1 MTNTPSE
8 NSFKTANFETQ
19 RELIQGQLSFGKL
32 LFLGFVTIVLSVFG
46 PLSLLAPVPLTMG
59 FLLYGSSKTLIMGS
73 GIAVVLW
80 IVTLTAPGLPQ
91 VGLSAGIFTTALLYA
106 FLVFRFIRDGIHP
119 VTGMMRA
126 GLTLMVL
133 WLVLAA
139 GVFILSGGQ
148 VHTVLTQALTER
160 IEMFKT
166 DTAYAPQY
174 ERLVNSSEADAKT
187 LVDTLSKPE
196 VIVATFLK
204 WLPAG
209 IFVGTFFT
217 LWVCLV
223 MVLRNSI
230 IWKPLWNYEF
240 SLRDLTSFKVPDY
253 FVYPVILGLAL
264 VLTGDMTE
272 FAVGEMIGGNILAIL
287 ALFYF
292 FQGFGIVMESFTHF
306 GIMGLMRSLLIMFV
320 LFFAWRVVVFL
331 GLFDTWINFRKFLK
345 KAQ

>member
-1 MTNTPSE
+1 MTNRPTE
-8 NSFKTANFETQ
+8 DSFKTANFETQ

-32 LFLGFVTIVLSVFG
+32 IFLGFVTIVLSAFG
-46 PLSLLAPVPLTMG
+46 PLSLLAPVPLTMA
-59 FLLYGSSKTLIMGS
+59 FLLYGSSKTLLMGS
-73 GIAVVLW
+73 VLAAVLW
-80 IVTLTAPGLPQ
+80 TVTLTAPGLPQ
-91 VGLSAGIFTTALLYA
+91 IGLSAGIFTTAFLYA
-106 FLVFRFIRDGIHP
+106 FLVFRFVRDGINP
-119 VTGMMRA
+119 VTGMMKS
-126 GLTLMVL
+126 GLTLMAL

-139 GVFILSGGQ
+139 GVFVLAGGEVQ
-148 VHTVLTQALTER
+148 TVLTQALTDR

-166 DTAYAPQY
+166 DEAYALQY
-174 ERLVNSSEADAKT
+174 ERLVNSSEADAKM

-196 VIVATFLK
+196 LIVSTFLK

-209 IFVGTFFT
+209 IFVATFFT

-230 IWKPLWNYEF
+230 IWKPLWNYKF
-240 SLRDLTSFKVPDY
+240 SLRDLTSFRMPDY
-253 FVYPVILGLAL
+253 FVYPVILGLVL

-272 FAVGEMIGGNILAIL
+272 FAMSEVIGVNILAIL